1 MEETSPAL
9 PARQIASCGDVSCEM
24 LVDPIP
30 RPRPEPSSVTIAPAR
45 QRVVLVDN
53 RKPNSLTI
61 LQMTQ
66 QVLRTRGI
74 EVDEQIRRKPSAGRP
89 MDEGMLAELAARGG
103 LILAGVSD

>member
-30 RPRPEPSSVTIAPAR
+30 RPRPEPFSVTIAPAR

-53 RKPNSLTI
+53 RKPN
-61 LQMTQ
+61 
-66 QVLRTRGI
+66 
-74 EVDEQIRRKPSAGRP
+74 
-89 MDEGMLAELAARGG
+89 
-103 LILAGVSD
+103 